1 MDYVAQFHRSI
12 FREVYRLLGLDADKA
27 TVEIITAV
35 ISLLLVL
42 LIAWLANSIVK
53 GFVLGVVRSLAKT
66 AALAAPNFCPDS
78 IGTSIRQ
85 LHLRTA
91 PASYCVRARQLAA

>member
-42 LIAWLANSIVK
+42 LV
-53 GFVLGVVRSLAKT
+53 VLVFLEHLQVMLRRETYRVVFKHPNARN
-66 AALAAPNFCPDS
+66 AAAFGEFSKEVTVDS
-78 IGTSIRQ
+78 QVCSD
-85 LHLRTA
+85 
-91 PASYCVRARQLAA
+91 V